1 LDSGEDGPGPPGGL
15 TPGPVP
21 EGAVAPGPVRCA
33 EAGATIASVA
43 TIATPLNKYFMT
55 LILRCSSGL
64 AEVIEL
70 IGDLASIMA
79 HLPDEPLLW
88 VVHPE

>member
-1 LDSGEDGPGPPGGL
+1 
-15 TPGPVP
+15 
-21 EGAVAPGPVRCA
+21 VRCA
-33 EAGATIASVA
+33 EAGAVIAIA
-43 TIATPLNKYFMT
+43 AAIATPLNRYFMT

-70 IGDLASIMA
+70 IGDLALIMA

-88 VVHPE
+88 VVQPE